1 MSNGKAAQKRV
12 VSTHG
17 DRKERPGHGGL
28 QLIYGFVKQI
38 AARPSLLNMRG
49 SGCEWSVWSG
59 AWHTTR
65 IECHRIIHTHGRHVS
80 ACLLVERTDL
90 VVHRKLVEGL
100 DDRLERQASLS
111 WASRGGRWQ
120 PGRREGRRAAPSL
133 LFELHQRGSPT
144 ASP

>member
-1 MSNGKAAQKRV
+1 LALTWYSSSR
-12 VSTHG
+12 SWS
-17 DRKERPGHGGL
+17 
-28 QLIYGFVKQI
+28 
-38 AARPSLLNMRG
+38 ARPSFLNMRG

-100 DDRLERQASLS
+100 DGRLERQASLS
-111 WASRGGRWQ
+111 RACRGR
-120 PGRREGRRAAPSL
+120 PVVTR
-133 LFELHQRGSPT
+133 
-144 ASP
+144 